1 MNQTVE
7 LGNQDEPQT
16 FSGTSR
22 SVELSE
28 GRRVTVG
35 YVEDGARILIFRNNQ
50 GSETKLAIT
59 ADAATA
65 LHKLLGRRPL
75 SNFWTVVGTVIL
87 K

>member
-22 SVELSE
+22 SIELSE
-28 GRRVTVG
+28 GRSVKVG
-35 YVEDGARILIFRNNQ
+35 YVEEGCRILVFINNQ
-50 GSETKLAIT
+50 GTETKLALT
-59 ADAATA
+59 ADAVAA
-65 LHKLLGRRPL
+65 LLVLLAAPPPTL
-75 SNFWTVVGTVIL
+75 TWEAVGTVIL